1 MPEQA
6 RVRSA
11 FDPKGTFL
19 GSPGRIDFRPGLI
32 AQESYDKGRDKTG
45 GEDTELLRCE
55 GGTTLKGT

>member
-1 MPEQA
+1 
-6 RVRSA
+6 
-11 FDPKGTFL
+11 
-19 GSPGRIDFRPGLI
+19 LI